1 MTNNDTAHET
11 GLQIILPAKKQLFQ
25 TAYETLKSKGSSV
38 FECQETISFPEI
50 DIESDKYK
58 TIDLFLSQL
67 NHKNDVYKTTH
78 EKSKKVEQSFEEL
91 KENLTIVQNKGTVF
105 YSNIGE
111 SFERY
116 NGLVKEKELILQYL
130 TVFQN
135 LTDVTKKLN
144 NLNLKFLSRK
154 KENVVSIANKLF
166 ESLDFLEQ
174 HATFKDYEN
183 YKFKFKQQ
191 LVKLCDTLV
200 KYLIQIFLQN
210 AINDVSANLAKLN
223 ESSNA
228 QSARETLL
236 YNKFAMNCNDFSFFQ
251 NIILNSFVK
260 YGSTKFF
267 TKDLQRCMEQTYNNY
282 FEMREKLLKQYIWLQ
297 VDAIVLNDKDNGS
310 LMKFIQDNILYFSSL
325 FEKELEIFNKF
336 FNQDFD
342 GKTDV
347 LNEWFM
353 SLCEP
358 FYDSCRIRVIR
369 ESNIS
374 LLCDCVT
381 LLSKYYEFEDGSQ
394 EYEIQF
400 KHIKF
405 NKIFE
410 PIIQDIQSR
419 LIFKSQLYV
428 EKNIINYKPSSTE
441 FQITGGKQ
449 SLAQLRK
456 KNLINDDNAELLN
469 QYLETLLVFNTEVN
483 HSYYLPMLK
492 SLALLS
498 KLYQMISS
506 TIFDEL
512 AHQIV
517 HDGLVSMELAWQKS
531 GKPTLDKTLV
541 YLSNLLFFKDQI
553 QNFDI
558 QYVSTETYIDFSGVN
573 GLWNLLNSTI
583 EKTSQP
589 PQIPSRFDRE
599 NGTLS
604 NTLTSLANNFMPK
617 VVNNM
622 LDARTELI
630 VELRNVINLFTQLST
645 DLITKNLFN
654 KESREADEVGNSS
667 NLVQSVEEEIPR
679 IFKEISL
686 HFNDETVI
694 SQLMQSV
701 KENLIAGY
709 LSYFNDTKLKVE
721 TKEPVES
728 SHEAVVYPEV
738 FNNLVSDQID
748 PYLTQDSY
756 TEASAE

>member
-91 KENLTIVQNKGTVF
+91 KENITIVQNKGTVF

-174 HATFKDYEN
+174 HTTFKDYEN

-573 GLWNLLNSTI
+573 GLWSLLNSTI

-701 KENLIAGY
+701 KENLIAEY

-756 TEASAE
+756 TETSAE

>member
-91 KENLTIVQNKGTVF
+91 KENLTIVQNKGTLF

-174 HATFKDYEN
+174 HTTFKDYEN

-267 TKDLQRCMEQTYNNY
+267 TKDLQRCMEQTYNSY

>member
-135 LTDVTKKLN
+135 LIDVTKKLN

-174 HATFKDYEN
+174 HTTFKDYEN

-573 GLWNLLNSTI
+573 GLWSLLNSTI

-701 KENLIAGY
+701 KENLIAEY

-756 TEASAE
+756 TETSAE

>member
-91 KENLTIVQNKGTVF
+91 KENLTIVQNKGTLF

-130 TVFQN
+130 SVFQN

-174 HATFKDYEN
+174 HTTFKDYEN

-267 TKDLQRCMEQTYNNY
+267 TKDLQRCMEQTYNSY

>member
-1 MTNNDTAHET
+1 MTDNKPANSV
-11 GLQIILPAKKQLFQ
+11 GSPIILPAKKQLFQ
-25 TAYETLKSKGSSV
+25 TAYETLRSKETPL
-38 FECQETISFPEI
+38 FECQETTSFPEI
-50 DIESDKYK
+50 E
-58 TIDLFLSQL
+58 IDLNKYEKIEAFLTQL
-67 NHKNDVYKTTH
+67 DHKNGDYKITY

-91 KENLTIVQNKGTVF
+91 KQNLTIVQNKGSVF
-105 YSNIGE
+105 YANIGE
-111 SFERY
+111 SFDKY
-116 NGLVKEKELILQYL
+116 NELVKEKELVLQYL
-130 TVFQN
+130 SVFQN
-135 LTDVTKKLN
+135 LTVVTKKLN
-144 NLNLKFLSRK
+144 SLNLKFLSRK
-154 KENVVSIANKLF
+154 REQVESTAEKLF
-166 ESLDFLEQ
+166 ESLDFLEE
-174 HATFKDYEN
+174 HTSFKDYEN
-183 YKFKFKQQ
+183 YRFKFKQQ
-191 LVKLCDTLV
+191 LVRLCDTLV
-200 KYLIQIFLQN
+200 KYLTQIFLPN
-210 AINDVSANLAKLN
+210 AISDVSSNLAKLN

-236 YNKFAMNCNDFSFFQ
+236 YNKFAMNCDDFSFFQ
-251 NIILNSFVK
+251 NIILNSFLK

-267 TKDLQRCMEQTYNNY
+267 SKDLRRCMEQTYNSF

-297 VDAIVLNDKDNGS
+297 VDAIVLNDKDSSS

-325 FEKELEIFNKF
+325 FEKELEVFNKF
-336 FNQDFD
+336 FNQDFE
-342 GKTDV
+342 GKTDI

-381 LLSKYYEFEDGSQ
+381 LLNKYYEFEDGSL

-410 PIIQDIQSR
+410 PILQDIQSR

-428 EKNIINYKPSSTE
+428 EKNIINYKPTSTE

-449 SLAQLRK
+449 SLAQLKK
-456 KNLINDDNAELLN
+456 KNMASDDNAALLN

-483 HSYYLPMLK
+483 HNYYMPMLK

-517 HDGLVSMELAWQKS
+517 HDGLVSMEVAWQKS

-541 YLSNLLFFKDQI
+541 YLSNLLFFKEQI

-573 GLWNLLNSTI
+573 GLWSLLNSTI
-583 EKTSQP
+583 EKTSQSV
-589 PQIPSRFDRE
+589 QIPSRFERE

-604 NTLTSLANNFMPK
+604 NTLTALANNFMPK

-622 LDARTELI
+622 LDARTELMI
-630 VELRNVINLFTQLST
+630 ELRNVINLFTQLST

-654 KESREADEVGNSS
+654 QESTDAEKIINSS
-667 NLVQSVEEEIPR
+667 ELAKSVEEEIPR
-679 IFKEISL
+679 IFKEVSL
-686 HFNDETVI
+686 HFHDENLT

-709 LSYFNDTKLKVE
+709 LSYFNDIKLKLSTE
-721 TKEPVES
+721 EAAQS
-728 SHEAVVYPEV
+728 SHEAVMYPDI
-738 FNNLVSDQID
+738 FNGLVSDQID
-748 PYLTQDSY
+748 SYLTQTLFAES
-756 TEASAE
+756 SAE

>member
-91 KENLTIVQNKGTVF
+91 KENLTIVQNKGTLF

-130 TVFQN
+130 SVFQN

-267 TKDLQRCMEQTYNNY
+267 TKDLQRCMEQTYNSY

-336 FNQDFD
+336 FNQGFD

>member
-91 KENLTIVQNKGTVF
+91 KENLTIVQNKGTLF

-174 HATFKDYEN
+174 HTTFKDYEN

-336 FNQDFD
+336 FNQGFD